1 MFWVC
6 KYILAKASS
15 FVFFLLCPH
24 TQNLNYE
31 VDIGDSGI
39 TERSVRCVQL
49 NNVMF
54 DWWTLVKLTLSSVI
68 FRENRLWSV
77 CVSM

>member
-1 MFWVC
+1 M
-6 KYILAKASS
+6 SS
-15 FVFFLLCPH
+15 H
-24 TQNLNYE
+24 TKSELE